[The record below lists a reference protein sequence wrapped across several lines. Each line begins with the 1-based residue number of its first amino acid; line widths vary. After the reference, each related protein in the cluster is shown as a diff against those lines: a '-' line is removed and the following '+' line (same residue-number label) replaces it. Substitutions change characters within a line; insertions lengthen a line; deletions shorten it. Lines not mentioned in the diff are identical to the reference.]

1 MAKFNQSVLT
11 NQGRALI
18 TDLIGNKGKSK
29 FTKAVTSD
37 KVYSPDSLQG
47 LTSIDQVKQTKLVS
61 SVTVVDPS
69 RVDVEI
75 PIDNTDVTTDYY
87 VQTVGLYCTDTNGE
101 EVLYSVAT
109 AQVADLLPAFDGKSS
124 AGLDLTLT
132 INVGNASNVNL
143 VADPAAALGQG
154 DKAYLLDQ
162 IRQTAV
168 GTNLLTGTGYHT
180 VTGSTGSVLLSNET
194 SDDLLTLF
202 KGLEGETVTA
212 SVDYKY
218 SGFVAGTGPN
228 HLGWEIG
235 IVGDSTSW
243 VGLWYS
249 PNNGSGS
256 GRISSTFVVPKNVT
270 SIKEGFGNI
279 GFPGGG
285 TGALSHFK
293 LEKGSVATDWC
304 PNPTEILTQSDYAK
318 IKAAIVA
325 LGGALS

>member
-1 MAKFNQSVLT
+1 MAKFNESVLT

-87 VQTVGLYCTDTNGE
+87 VQTVGLYCTDTNGK

-132 INVGNASNVNL
+132 INVGNVANVNL
-143 VADPAAALGQG
+143 VADPAAALGQA
-154 DKAYLLDQ
+154 DKVYLLDQ
-162 IRQTAV
+162 IRQAQLPAV
-168 GTNLLTGTGYHT
+168 VGGTYALNL
-180 VTGSTGSVLLSNET
+180 GSLS
-194 SDDLLTLF
+194 SDDFPSFRAYLYQYGAGIPQPDPGFFGVKQTNQVTVQPQFTNDNSSVQFLINNVQIAQYLPDFDNTQITTSYSSDKRWLYLTSGVSTVGIRADNVAF
-202 KGLEGETVTA
+202 K
-212 SVDYKY
+212 
-218 SGFVAGTGPN
+218 
-228 HLGWEIG
+228 
-235 IVGDSTSW
+235 
-243 VGLWYS
+243 
-249 PNNGSGS
+249 
-256 GRISSTFVVPKNVT
+256 
-270 SIKEGFGNI
+270 
-279 GFPGGG
+279 
-285 TGALSHFK
+285 
-293 LEKGSVATDWC
+293 
-304 PNPTEILTQSDYAK
+304 
-318 IKAAIVA
+318 
-325 LGGALS
+325 